1 MRQTLVCIWRLGESP
16 LGTKTMTVQD
26 TSNNIE
32 TRPGVNIFTSC
43 RLSKQ
48 PAFSDLRTRLLLWSR
63 LTFDCDRHMFMI
75 VERNDLPPAT
85 LPQSRGG
92 GGTCDKCTDVGPG
105 RKYKMVG
112 KGVQQHIHK
121 IWHWTHWRENLT
133 CLYCSCSASFSTLQ
147 VTAGHQGQQRQ
158 RESVRRSSWCP
169 CWRRR
174 RSAARKLRVAPNGQ
188 QRGGESNHQN
198 PTWFSNEVLFS
209 KSWFWDHKKN
219 NPYH

>member
-26 TSNNIE
+26 TSNNVE

-48 PAFSDLRTRLLLWSR
+48 PAFSYLGPDSCFGVDWHLTETDTCSWLLRRMTYL
-63 LTFDCDRHMFMI
+63 
-75 VERNDLPPAT
+75 LPPF
-85 LPQSRGG
+85 PNPGVVGG
-92 GGTCDKCTDVGPG
+92 RVISARMSGLGENI
-105 RKYKMVG
+105 KMVG

-121 IWHWTHWRENLT
+121 IWHWTCWRENLT

-174 RSAARKLRVAPNGQ
+174 RSAARKPRVAPNGQ

-198 PTWFSNEVLFS
+198 PTWLKFFLASHGFEITKRVT
-209 KSWFWDHKKN
+209 H
-219 NPYH
+219 